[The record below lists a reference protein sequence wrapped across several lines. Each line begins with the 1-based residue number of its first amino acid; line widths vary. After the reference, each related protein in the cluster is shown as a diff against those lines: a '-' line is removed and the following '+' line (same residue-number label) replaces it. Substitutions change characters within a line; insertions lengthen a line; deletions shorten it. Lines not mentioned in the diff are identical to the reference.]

1 MTEKISQDLLNLS
14 NEEPVRG
21 QKTISAENNQ
31 RSLIK
36 RISYYL
42 QTEMSVIHPRLW
54 LAQLLV
60 ALLPPHV
67 GGRLRALALSMAGF
81 KIGARSRMWGMPRI
95 VGQGDLYKNLQIGA
109 DCRFNIGCYMD
120 LGNKIIIDDRAS
132 FGHEVMLLT
141 TSHEIGEAYSRVG
154 TDITA
159 PVHIG
164 AGAWLGARCII
175 LPGVT
180 VHPGA
185 VVGAGAVVTKDVPPN
200 TVVAGVPA
208 VVIRHLDE

>member
-1 MTEKISQDLLNLS
+1 MTENIRQDLINLS
-14 NEEPVRG
+14 DQEPTRVE
-21 QKTISAENNQ
+21 QALPAENTKTNI
-31 RSLIK
+31 IK

-42 QTEMSVIHPRLW
+42 KIEMSVMHPRLW
-54 LAQLLV
+54 LAQILV
-60 ALLPPHV
+60 AFLPLHV

-81 KIGARSRMWGMPRI
+81 KVGARSRLWGMPTI
-95 VGQGDLYKNLQIGA
+95 VGPRNLYENLQIGE
-109 DCRFNIGCYMD
+109 DCWFNIGCYMD
-120 LGNKIIIDDRAS
+120 LGGKITIDDRAS
-132 FGHEVMLLT
+132 IGHEVMLLT
-141 TSHEIGEAYSRVG
+141 TTHHIGDAYRRVG
-154 TDITA
+154 ADIIA

-185 VVGAGAVVTKDVPPN
+185 VVGAGAVVTRDVPPN

-208 VVIRHLDE
+208 AVIRHLDE

>member
-1 MTEKISQDLLNLS
+1 VE
-14 NEEPVRG
+14 
-21 QKTISAENNQ
+21 KTIPATINKPGI
-31 RSLIK
+31 IK
-36 RISYYL
+36 RITYYIK
-42 QTEMSVIHPRLW
+42 TELGVMHLRLW
-54 LAQLLV
+54 LAQILV
-60 ALLPPHV
+60 AFLPLHV

-81 KIGARSRMWGMPRI
+81 KVGARSRMWGMPRI
-95 VGQGDLYKNLQIGA
+95 VGPRNLYENLQIGE
-109 DCRFNIGCYMD
+109 DCWFNIGCYMD
-120 LGNKIIIDDRAS
+120 LGGKITIDDRAAI
-132 FGHEVMLLT
+132 GHEVMLLT
-141 TSHEIGEAYSRVG
+141 TSHHIGDAYRRVG
-154 TDITA
+154 ADIIA

-185 VVGAGAVVTKDVPPN
+185 VVGAGAVVTKDVPSN